1 MRNHQKIGIIIA
13 DEGEFAPVKA
23 YEGEHLQKEERT
35 LWGMPCMTFLAKKG
49 ERTLQMDAV
58 LCGVGLS
65 NAAAATAFLL
75 AEGASA
81 IVNEGLSGALHG
93 LRRGQP
99 VLGTAFVQHD
109 FDAAA
114 LGYRPGVICGEPCPI
129 PSDSFLT
136 PHFAA
141 CCPGIKQGL
150 LASGNCF
157 VSSTRVKEQL
167 VKNWKA
173 VACDMESSAIA
184 LICTKQKIPFAV
196 LRQAADDAG
205 EGAGEVYREINAALD
220 SSMFGLVMEGLLKL
234 FEAEPFWAD

>member
-1 MRNHQKIGIIIA
+1 MRDYQKIGIIIA

-23 YEGEHLQKEERT
+23 YSEAQLQKREGT
-35 LWGMPCMTFLAKKG
+35 LWGMPCVSFLAQKG
-49 ERTLQMDAV
+49 GRTLQMDAV

-65 NAAAATAFLL
+65 NAAAAAAFLL

-93 LRRGQP
+93 LTRGQP
-99 VLGTAFVQHD
+99 VLGTAFIQHD
-109 FDAAA
+109 FDATA
-114 LGYRPGVICGEPCPI
+114 LGYQPGEICGEPCPI
-129 PSDSFLT
+129 PSDPFFT
-136 PHFAA
+136 RHFSA

-157 VSSTRVKEQL
+157 VSSTQLKERLVKE
-167 VKNWKA
+167 WGA

-184 LICTKQKIPFAV
+184 LICARQKVPFAV

-205 EGAGEVYREINAALD
+205 EGASEVYRQINAALD
-220 SSMFGLVMEGLLKL
+220 GSLFGLVLRGLLQL
-234 FEAEPFWAD
+234 FEVEPFWVD